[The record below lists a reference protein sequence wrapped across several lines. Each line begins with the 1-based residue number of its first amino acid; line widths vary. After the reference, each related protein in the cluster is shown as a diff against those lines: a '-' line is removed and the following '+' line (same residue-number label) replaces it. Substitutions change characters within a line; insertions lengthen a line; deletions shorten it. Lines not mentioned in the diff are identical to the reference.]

1 MAHYTKGWIFF
12 EAMTGWLAGWQKES
26 RVWFLEEAEKGIP
39 LWNDCLSALN
49 IRFHICLYHSG
60 VRTLP
65 TAFPLYQPTLC
76 WSLPVGGARGR
87 VVGRKEKG
95 TGSFLFCSCLLADY
109 VSSSSARVVLF
120 GSSRSISLRSRWF
133 RYGNFPTLGNPASAH
148 TSSHRHLHQLAGAS
162 SSGV

>member
-1 MAHYTKGWIFF
+1 MKIFWSHDWMTSWLTKRIKSLVPRRSWKRDPI
-12 EAMTGWLAGWQKES
+12 MK
-26 RVWFLEEAEKGIP
+26 R
-39 LWNDCLSALN
+39 LSLSSK
-49 IRFHICLYHSG
+49 HTLPYCLYHSG

-65 TAFPLYQPTLC
+65 IAFPLYQPTLC

-95 TGSFLFCSCLLADY
+95 TGSFLFCSCLLADF